1 MKEKRISVCLL
12 LLCVLAMG
20 IIYGKW
26 GNHRNVETDMYA
38 EPSAYGHS
46 GPETYAMVLKSY
58 EGIYPVD
65 MTDMEILNGGTELNI
80 VLEENKARQLLKGD
94 IFEII
99 LSYSI
104 MSISGN
110 PVTDI
115 VISGN
120 NILESEISRNS
131 GSKNLAIVSHVIKP
145 EEAIE
150 LYKGNNYEFDAWVE
164 IYGRTG
170 IKQEN
175 NKYGTPMI
183 QKLNLHCKINV
194 E

>member
-1 MKEKRISVCLL
+1 MREKRISVCIFLL
-12 LLCVLAMG
+12 FVLGMG
-20 IIYGKW
+20 ILYGNR
-26 GNHRNVETDMYA
+26 GNRRDLEADMQS
-38 EPSAYGHS
+38 ELPAYGHS
-46 GPETYAMVLKSY
+46 GPETYALVLKSY

-65 MTDMEILNGGTELNI
+65 MTDMEISNNGTELNI
-80 VLEENKARQLLKGD
+80 VLDENKAKQFLKGG

-104 MSISGN
+104 MPLSGD

-120 NILESEISRNS
+120 NILESEISGNP
-131 GSKNLAIVSHVIKP
+131 GNKNLAIISHIIKP
-145 EEAIE
+145 REIIE
-150 LYKGNNYEFDAWVE
+150 LFKGNNYEFDAWVE
-164 IYGRTG
+164 IYGRSDTG
-170 IKQEN
+170 RETDKKE
-175 NKYGTPMI
+175 TPLI

>member
-1 MKEKRISVCLL
+1 MKEKRISVLL
-12 LLCVLAMG
+12 LLCVLGMG
-20 IIYGKW
+20 IIFGKW
-26 GNHRNVETDMYA
+26 GNRQDVETDMHA
-38 EPSAYGHS
+38 GQSAYGHS

-65 MTDMEILNGGTELNI
+65 MTDMEILNDGTELNI
-80 VLEENKARQLLKGD
+80 VLDEYKAKQLLKGD

-104 MSISGN
+104 MPLSGN
-110 PVTDI
+110 TVTDI

-131 GSKNLAIVSHVIKP
+131 GNKNLAIISHVIKP
-145 EEAIE
+145 EETIE
-150 LYKGNNYEFDAWVE
+150 LYKGNNYEFDAWIE

>member
-12 LLCVLAMG
+12 LLCVLTTG
-20 IIYGKW
+20 VIYGKW
-26 GNHRNVETDMYA
+26 GNRRNVETDMYA
-38 EPSAYGHS
+38 EQPAYGHS
-46 GPETYAMVLKSY
+46 GPETYAMVLKSS

-65 MTDMEILNGGTELNI
+65 ITDMEISNGGTELNI
-80 VLEENKARQLLKGD
+80 VLDENKARQLLKGD

-104 MSISGN
+104 MPLSGN
-110 PVTDI
+110 TVTDI

-120 NILESEISRNS
+120 DILESEISRN
-131 GSKNLAIVSHVIKP
+131 GGNKNLAIVSHAIKP
-145 EEAIE
+145 AEAIE

-175 NKYGTPMI
+175 NRYWTSMI
-183 QKLNLHCKINV
+183 QRLNLHCKINV

>member
-1 MKEKRISVCLL
+1 LKEKRISVCLL
-12 LLCVLAMG
+12 LLCVLGMA
-20 IIYGKW
+20 IVYGKW
-26 GNHRNVETDMYA
+26 GNRQDMETDMHA
-38 EPSAYGHS
+38 GQSAYGHS

-80 VLEENKARQLLKGD
+80 VLDENKAKQLLKGD

-104 MSISGN
+104 MPLSGN
-110 PVTDI
+110 TVTDI

-120 NILESEISRNS
+120 NILESEISRNC
-131 GSKNLAIVSHVIKP
+131 GNKNIAIISHLIKP
-145 EEAIE
+145 EETIE

-175 NKYGTPMI
+175 NIYGTPMI

>member
-1 MKEKRISVCLL
+1 MREKRISVCVF
-12 LLCVLAMG
+12 LLCVLGMG
-20 IIYGKW
+20 MIYGKW
-26 GNHRNVETDMYA
+26 GSRIGMETDMEA
-38 EPSAYGHS
+38 GQLEYGHS

-58 EGIYPVD
+58 EGIYPID

-80 VLEENKARQLLKGD
+80 VLDENKAKQILKGD

-104 MSISGN
+104 MPLSGN
-110 PVTDI
+110 TVTDI
-115 VISGN
+115 AISGN

-131 GSKNLAIVSHVIKP
+131 GNKNLAIVSHSIKP
-145 EEAIE
+145 EETIE
-150 LYKGNNYEFDAWVE
+150 LYKGNYYEFDTWVE
-164 IYGRTG
+164 IYKRTS
-170 IKQEN
+170 IKQEKN
-175 NKYGTPMI
+175 GNGTPMI